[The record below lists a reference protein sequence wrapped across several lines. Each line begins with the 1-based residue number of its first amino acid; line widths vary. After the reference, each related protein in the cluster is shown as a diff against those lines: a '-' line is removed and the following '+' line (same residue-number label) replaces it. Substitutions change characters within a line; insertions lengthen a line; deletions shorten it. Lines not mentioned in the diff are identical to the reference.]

1 MPTRWSVAAFLTLP
15 SEVEDPWKGSC
26 ARPVVWLRQ
35 HPSCG
40 CLLQALQMVREA
52 RLGDLRAFLH
62 VQRMALDLGNCPNLG
77 VLT

>member
-1 MPTRWSVAAFLTLP
+1 MPTGWSVAAFLTLP

-26 ARPVVWLRQ
+26 VRPVVWLRQ

-52 RLGDLRAFLH
+52 RLGDLRAFLR